1 MNRSGSAIAI
11 MAKQPES
18 GKVKTRLCPPL
29 SSREAA
35 DLYGAF
41 LLDTVGLM
49 SEIPEADLFIAYD
62 PHTAREFF
70 SQMFPRSVEC
80 IPQGSGDLGDRLSR
94 ISRRLFSRGVQKLVI
109 LASDTPHLP
118 QECIHRAFSRLDE
131 TDVVLGP
138 CDDGGYYLIGSRA
151 HAPALFG
158 GIAWSTSAVLERTT
172 ERARDAGL
180 KWEVLPS
187 CYDIDTKEDLMR
199 LIMDLQTVS
208 GESSVMCPRTREALV
223 TLAPVLLGDNG
234 VLESL

>member
-11 MAKQPES
+11 MAKLPES

-29 SSREAA
+29 TPREAA

-41 LLDTVGLM
+41 LIDTVGLI
-49 SEIPEADLFIAYD
+49 SGIPGANLFLEYD

-70 SQMFPRSVEC
+70 SKMFPRPVEC
-80 IPQGSGDLGDRLSR
+80 FPQGTGNLGDRLSR
-94 ISRRLFSRGVQKLVI
+94 ISRSLFSQEYRKLVI

-138 CDDGGYYLIGSRA
+138 CDDGGYYLIGSRV
-151 HAPALFG
+151 HAPALYE
-158 GIAWSTSAVLERTT
+158 GIAWSTSAVLEQTT
-172 ERARDAGL
+172 GRADDAGL
-180 KWEVLPS
+180 TWEVLSP
-187 CYDIDTKEDLMR
+187 CYDIDTNEDLVR

-208 GESSVMCPRTREALV
+208 GEKTVMCPRTREALAALPHV
-223 TLAPVLLGDNG
+223 VMGDNG
-234 VLESL
+234 VLKSL